1 MLHGADRKSE
11 PIWEKKAPLILFG
24 IGLLILLIAAFAVG
38 GPRGT
43 AGALIALAIILALY
57 LPLTVAAMYIVAG
70 ILGVSFGILK
80 TAILKLAAITLFT
93 AAIDQ
98 VGAWVGLPVTGFLV
112 AVAASFFLFS
122 YFFDLDARDTILS
135 VILISVLRWC
145 LGLVVAV
152 MVAALVAPVM

>member
-1 MLHGADRKSE
+1 MLRGPDRKSE
-11 PIWEKKAPLILFG
+11 PVWEKKAPLILFS

-38 GPRGT
+38 GPLGT
-43 AGALIALAIILALY
+43 AGALIALAFILALY

-98 VGAWVGLPVTGFLV
+98 VGAWIGFPVTGLLASV
-112 AVAASFFLFS
+112 IVSFFLFS
-122 YFFDLDARDTILS
+122 NFFDLDARDTILS
-135 VILISVLRWC
+135 VILISIIRYC
-145 LGLVVAV
+145 LSLLVAAIVVA
-152 MVAALVAPVM
+152 MVAPVL